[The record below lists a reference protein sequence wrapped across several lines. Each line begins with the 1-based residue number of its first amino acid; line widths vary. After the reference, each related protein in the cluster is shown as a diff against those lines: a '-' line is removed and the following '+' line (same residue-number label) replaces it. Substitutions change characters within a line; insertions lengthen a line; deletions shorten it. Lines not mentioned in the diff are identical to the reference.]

1 MTATDGGSDG
11 AGALPLDDLRVV
23 EIGYGVA
30 APVTCRNLA
39 EFGAEVVKVES
50 VRRPDSLRTVG
61 SGWVPLDTPWEIR
74 RDTGIA
80 LNFTCPQ
87 KSSLGLEIDG
97 KDGRAAFLRLI
108 ERSDVLVMNLAVEAV
123 EHLGLSYEELRKV
136 NPSVISMNMSAF
148 GARDGPYR
156 NYRTWGTNL
165 SALAGLTELIG
176 WPDRDPVG
184 MPISFP
190 DYVSALWGTVA
201 VLCAVLRR
209 DETGSGCDIDLS
221 QFQVAIGCIGPTVLE
236 AAMSGRAPRAAG
248 NRAAGRSTQGVYP
261 TREEGRWVAVSVP
274 DDASWAALCRVDGL
288 DGLAGDP
295 RFAVPGAR
303 RRHHDELDELIGAWT
318 GRRTAWEAATEL
330 QAAGV
335 AASPVMDDW
344 EVLADPQL
352 AARGFFHVLSS
363 TRFGGELSYGQ
374 AMVLS
379 DTPPRFD
386 RAAPA
391 FGEHTRHVL
400 QNVCGYDEDEVEAL
414 IGSGTAHAMERP
426 HLRFERPFLHWIPNV
441 MRLPWPPAE
450 LDPGTILFERLTAEN
465 RDGPGD

>member
-11 AGALPLDDLRVV
+11 VLPLDDLRVV

-136 NPSVISMNMSAF
+136 NPSLISMNMSAF
-148 GARDGPYR
+148 GAHDGPYR

-209 DETGSGCDIDLS
+209 DETGSG
-221 QFQVAIGCIGPTVLE
+221 
-236 AAMSGRAPRAAG
+236 
-248 NRAAGRSTQGVYP
+248 
-261 TREEGRWVAVSVP
+261 
-274 DDASWAALCRVDGL
+274 
-288 DGLAGDP
+288 
-295 RFAVPGAR
+295 
-303 RRHHDELDELIGAWT
+303 
-318 GRRTAWEAATEL
+318 
-330 QAAGV
+330 
-335 AASPVMDDW
+335 
-344 EVLADPQL
+344 
-352 AARGFFHVLSS
+352 
-363 TRFGGELSYGQ
+363 
-374 AMVLS
+374 
-379 DTPPRFD
+379 
-386 RAAPA
+386 
-391 FGEHTRHVL
+391 
-400 QNVCGYDEDEVEAL
+400 
-414 IGSGTAHAMERP
+414 
-426 HLRFERPFLHWIPNV
+426 
-441 MRLPWPPAE
+441 
-450 LDPGTILFERLTAEN
+450 
-465 RDGPGD
+465 